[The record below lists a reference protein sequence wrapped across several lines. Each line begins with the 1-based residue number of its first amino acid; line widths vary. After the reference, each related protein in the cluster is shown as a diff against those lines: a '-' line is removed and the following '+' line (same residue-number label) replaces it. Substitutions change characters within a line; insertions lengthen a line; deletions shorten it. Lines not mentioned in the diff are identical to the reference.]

1 MCEQIFKNQEMTRD
15 SAIFKLPTI
24 YSDLAKQKLVTL
36 GLPKNAP
43 FVTLHIRNAG
53 KGPGR
58 RNQPIE
64 SYLSA
69 ILEIIAQG
77 YYVVR
82 IGDVSMSPFP
92 AVKNFIDLTQEQ
104 NAAEEL
110 HLYSLAMCE
119 FFIGTTSGPSLVPP
133 LYGVPTLTTNCTSIG
148 RNTHSLAKGSLYLPK
163 KIVNQRKDP
172 LSLHQIIG
180 TSLGF
185 DELHLNELNKLG
197 FELIPNSSDEILYS
211 VKEMLTYIQQGE
223 HDYWEEG
230 NRKVQEIRDTVPF
243 SSQGTFSQTFLAE
256 NCDWFL
262 N

>member
-1 MCEQIFKNQEMTRD
+1 
-15 SAIFKLPTI
+15 
-24 YSDLAKQKLVTL
+24 
-36 GLPKNAP
+36 
-43 FVTLHIRNAG
+43 
-53 KGPGR
+53 
-58 RNQPIE
+58 
-64 SYLSA
+64 
-69 ILEIIAQG
+69 
-77 YYVVR
+77 
-82 IGDVSMSPFP
+82 
-92 AVKNFIDLTQEQ
+92 
-104 NAAEEL
+104 
-110 HLYSLAMCE
+110 MCE

-262 N
+262 S